1 MKKITLTIASLLSLA
16 AFGQTQRI
24 VLLEEFTQAS
34 CPPCASLNPAF
45 NKLIDSYPSK
55 VVAIK
60 YQTSWPGV
68 DPMNAQTKS
77 EVATRVTYYDVQ
89 GVPDVSTDG
98 KSTTSPSSVTKST
111 LDKEYAVP
119 SAFKMELTQQF
130 NAKKD
135 SITVEC
141 TITAAQ
147 DYTTKGPLYAR
158 LALIEKEIIFAKA
171 PGSNGEKEFY
181 EVMRK
186 MLPNVTGT
194 TMPLTWKK
202 GQTEKVLIKALIPTY
217 IYDKSQLSVVGFLQQ
232 DNDKAV
238 LQACESKTI
247 VTGITESPVTTASRV
262 NVYPNPMNDAAMV
275 SFQLSDRSNV
285 SLQVINA
292 LGQTVISNEFGTM
305 NSGEQSVEL
314 NTSSLNPGLY
324 FLNIAVGSELIT
336 KKISITDN

>member
-1 MKKITLTIASLLSLA
+1 MLSLS
-16 AFGQTQRI
+16 AFGQTQRT

-45 NKLIDSYPSK
+45 NKLIDANRPK
-55 VVAIK
+55 VVSIK

-111 LDKEYAVP
+111 IDKEYAVP
-119 SAFKMELTQQF
+119 SVFKMELTQQF

-135 SITVEC
+135 SIIVEC
-141 TITAAQ
+141 TITATQ

-158 LALIEKEIIFAKA
+158 LALIEKDIKFAKA

-181 EVMRK
+181 DVLRK

-194 TMPLTWKK
+194 SMPLTWKN
-202 GQTEKVLIKALIPTY
+202 GQTEKVSIKAVIPTY
-217 IYDKSQLSVVGFLQQ
+217 IYDKTQLGVVGFLQQ

-238 LQACESKTI
+238 LQACESKTV
-247 VTGITESPVTTASRV
+247 VTGISESSTTTASRI
-262 NVYPNPMNDAAMV
+262 NVYPNPVSDAAMV
-275 SFQLSDRSNV
+275 SFQLAERNNV
-285 SLQVINA
+285 SVQVINA
-292 LGQTVISNEFGTM
+292 LGQTVISNDQGMM
-305 NSGEQSVEL
+305 NSGEQNVEL
-314 NTSSLNPGLY
+314 NTASLPAGLY
-324 FLNIAVGSELIT
+324 FLNVYIGQELVT
-336 KKISITDN
+336 KKITITE